1 MMVKSLG
8 ADTASLFNV
17 LEAMNDQ
24 AIV

>member
-1 MMVKSLG
+1 MKVKPLE